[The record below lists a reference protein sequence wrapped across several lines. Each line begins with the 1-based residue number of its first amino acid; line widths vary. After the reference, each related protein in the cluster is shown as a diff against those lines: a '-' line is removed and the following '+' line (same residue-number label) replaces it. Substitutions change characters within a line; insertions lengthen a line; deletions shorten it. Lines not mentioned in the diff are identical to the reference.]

1 MALAFHLQ
9 FLAHASSLSSSMAV
23 CRRGSEVIQIA
34 FRGAAVHVCQA
45 FAAVARD
52 ATSRSA
58 FVLAL
63 PPGK

>member
-1 MALAFHLQ
+1 
-9 FLAHASSLSSSMAV
+9 MAV
-23 CRRGSEVIQIA
+23 YRRGSEVIQIA
-34 FRGAAVHVCQA
+34 FRGVAVHVCQA
-45 FAAVARD
+45 FAEAAGY